1 MPLSETW
8 LRALR
13 FCVNIGPFVFP
24 CIEITAQHA
33 ESASHGDA
41 WVLARSKGIITF
53 RQERFVAE
61 ERLID
66 NRIRNRRYKHESP
79 LSLNK
84 TFLPERSLNNIVVL
98 QTRCPDGTFY
108 GDNGT
113 VSTKERDRRFGCT
126 QRCMHALTIISH
138 RKCKSLRDPSCL
150 GMTGKK
156 DGTF

>member
-41 WVLARSKGIITF
+41 WVVARSKGIITF

-66 NRIRNRRYKHESP
+66 NRIRNRRYKHGIP
-79 LSLNK
+79 AQ
-84 TFLPERSLNNIVVL
+84 PEQNV
-98 QTRCPDGTFY
+98 PAGTFP
-108 GDNGT
+108 
-113 VSTKERDRRFGCT
+113 K
-126 QRCMHALTIISH
+126 
-138 RKCKSLRDPSCL
+138 
-150 GMTGKK
+150 
-156 DGTF
+156 